1 MKYGISFVLARP
13 EQQQQNSTFPD
24 QIPHSVY
31 WTSIY
36 CSLPASC
43 LTANKY
49 VLCFILF
56 QDRAFLFVQ
65 QRSNRLAGIKWAAI
79 AIWWVS
85 CNHFGL
91 FGK

>member
-1 MKYGISFVLARP
+1 MKYGISFALAR
-13 EQQQQNSTFPD
+13 QDNNNKIVHSLTKF
-24 QIPHSVY
+24 HSVY

-65 QRSNRLAGIKWAAI
+65 QRSNRLAGIKCAAI